1 MTAAP
6 PTTDAIASMIAQ
18 LLNARAADASI
29 CPSELA
35 RALVPDHWRALMPQI
50 RAVAAELAGAGSLR
64 LTQSDEEI
72 TPAALLAGQ
81 TRGPVRYFLVNTSD
95 ILRTGDT

>member
-18 LLNARAADASI
+18 LLSARAADASI
-29 CPSELA
+29 CPSEVA
-35 RALVPDHWRALMPQI
+35 RALAPDHWRALMPQI

-64 LTQSDEEI
+64 ITQRNEEI
-72 TPAALLAGQ
+72 TPATLLAGQ
-81 TRGPVRYFLVNTSD
+81 TRGPIRFRRS
-95 ILRTGDT
+95 R